1 MKKFITYQLFIEVTE
16 FLTLTVGKLGKF
28 DFPAGHYV
36 YTGSAKANLEA
47 RIARHLSKDKKLK
60 WHIDYLL
67 NAPGVHV
74 TQLTRSIENECA
86 CNQNTPGNCLVAK
99 FGASDCRSGCIS
111 HLKYQA

>member
-1 MKKFITYQLFIEVTE
+1 MKKFITYQLVIEVTE

-28 DFPAGHYV
+28 DFPTGHYV

-67 NAPGVHV
+67 NASGVHV
-74 TQLTRSIENECA
+74 NQVTRSIENECS

-99 FGASDCRSGCIS
+99 FGASDCRYGCIS

>member
-36 YTGSAKANLEA
+36 YTGSAKVNLEA

-74 TQLTRSIENECA
+74 TQVTRSIETECA
-86 CNQNTPGNCLVAK
+86 CNQNTPGYCLVAK